1 MLGVLHFKRGWLL
14 SLPSPRMPPLSSSSA
29 ECITCAHRHAS
40 SRVCVHVSHAAGCHL
55 CCVGVAVQM
64 VCLGLNAVGTAH
76 FPFLVGTAPDVKIN
90 PAIADQPTIF
100 HSAGFALAALF
111 FVRTKYYFGWLV
123 TEGSAVL
130 AGFGY
135 VEKSKSWTGVSNVD
149 VLSFEF
155 ATNVS
160 NAAKAWNQ
168 VRFPRSRL
176 QLVPCTGFGSSLAQ
190 TCAVCWRVELGV
202 SWSSWPHACVRVW
215 EVRTSVSWHP
225 LKPCRYTNKTFMN
238 CVWCCTACCVPT
250 R

>member
-168 VRFPRSRL
+168 VRFPARACSVYLARGRVVSSTYMRCVLACGAGRVVLLGGRSR
-176 QLVPCTGFGSSLAQ
+176 V
-190 TCAVCWRVELGV
+190 
-202 SWSSWPHACVRVW
+202 
-215 EVRTSVSWHP
+215 
-225 LKPCRYTNKTFMN
+225 
-238 CVWCCTACCVPT
+238 
-250 R
+250 